1 MNGSSLTGRHGGAIR
16 AAAVALVRSGRA
28 HVIASDAHRPTR
40 GPVLGAALAAL
51 AAEGLA
57 GAAVEA
63 LVAAVRGAL
72 LEHGMAA
79 RARRA
84 RRLFLSAGARRRA
97 ARRAR

>member
-1 MNGSSLTGRHGGAIR
+1 M
-16 AAAVALVRSGRA
+16 RSGRA

-63 LVAAVRGAL
+63 LVATRPRAL
-72 LEHGMAA
+72 LEQGMAA
-79 RARRA
+79 P
-84 RRLFLSAGARRRA
+84 RA
-97 ARRAR
+97 ARAA